1 MSAKKKCL
9 PGAIE
14 PNETLLYGYVR
25 QTVVANV
32 AGQEPA
38 GARICLEREYP
49 TLVARL
55 ASANVERPTLAPM
68 SRQIE
73 SGLTTFRNI
82 SNVSS
87 W

>member
-1 MSAKKKCL
+1 MSTKKKCFL
-9 PGAIE
+9 ATVE
-14 PNETLLYGYVR
+14 PDEAMLYGNVR

-32 AGQEPA
+32 AAQKPA
-38 GARICLEREYP
+38 SPRICLEREYP